1 MDNKA
6 REGVLCLGPKYAS
19 RLVLCPLAA
28 GFEGVWGG
36 NFSIRHTETALP
48 ENALI
53 SFHTIKNNG

>member
-36 NFSIRHTETALP
+36 NYQAFYIATSHFKPGGIA
-48 ENALI
+48 
-53 SFHTIKNNG
+53 